1 LEGSLGE
8 QRGDSSVEIKRLKA
22 RLDEQEQLLTH
33 FLSRASHDL
42 RGPARRIHMLV
53 SMIQDPGLPDADR
66 AKILGFLSDTAVN
79 LKEMVEGFSA
89 LHGARSR
96 PLRVSPDCSVQS
108 CAQAALEGRTIAV
121 QGLEDLPVVLADPN
135 ALVECFSAL
144 IDNAS
149 LWSGQGDALQLRF
162 TAEALD
168 GGWAIGVLDNGIGLS
183 DPQQL
188 SRAMLPF
195 ERMTS
200 EGAEHVGLGL
210 SLVATLADRMGG
222 RAWAEQ
228 GPGLHV
234 RLWLPGSGSLQA
246 T

>member
-1 LEGSLGE
+1 MGE
-8 QRGDSSVEIKRLKA
+8 KRGDSSVEIKHLKA

-42 RGPARRIHMLV
+42 RGPARRVHMLV
-53 SMIQDPGLPDADR
+53 SMIQDPGLPEADR
-66 AKILGFLSDTAVN
+66 LKILGFLSDTAVN

-96 PLRVSPDCSVQS
+96 PLHASSDCSAKS
-108 CAQAALEGRTIAV
+108 CAEIALAGRTIAV
-121 QGLEDLPVVLADPN
+121 QGVEDLPIVLADPK
-135 ALVECFSAL
+135 ALVDCLTEL
-144 IDNAS
+144 VNNAS
-149 LWSGQGDALQLRF
+149 LWAGQGEALELRF
-162 TAEALD
+162 TTEALD
-168 GGWAIGVLDNGIGLS
+168 GGWVIGVLDNGTGLS
-183 DPQQL
+183 NPEHL

-234 RLWLPGSGSLQA
+234 RLWLPGSHKMQG